1 MKHVLHAIEKAA
13 AVVVQEALAAE
24 AVVAAVVEA
33 EDDNHIKDL
42 IFCLAALCCGFF
54 IPKTLGISS
63 GC

>member
-1 MKHVLHAIEKAA
+1 MR
-13 AVVVQEALAAE
+13 EALAAE

-42 IFCLAALCCGFF
+42 ISYLAALCCGFF